1 MHTLT
6 HTHIHTQTHTHTHA
20 HTHIHTNIAVDVP
33 DPTGKGGTTTTG
45 NVAHALLSNEKIFKV
60 LVSTIPEEFQK
71 SLHEC
76 LTRLYVICK
85 LYNSTYFINI
95 EGFKDFCLETKLLLL
110 RSFTNNNK

>member
-1 MHTLT
+1 M
-6 HTHIHTQTHTHTHA
+6 
-20 HTHIHTNIAVDVP
+20 DVP

-45 NVAHALLSNEKIFKV
+45 NVAHALLSNEKNFKV

-110 RSFTNNNK
+110 RSFTNNNKSWIFFTPTIHALLEHSAELIETNN